1 MSQPRPVES
10 IPETSAKPS
19 GRRRRMLIKP
29 GIQLRLGGI
38 FAGISML
45 CLLIQFLLFTSLL
58 TSAASRMTVGGDFLL
73 DLIPGLLYRT
83 LAFSLLIALPLTML
97 AGVYATFGITG
108 PIHRFE
114 SYLRE
119 VVKGTQLGPCKIR
132 EGDALGELCELINTA
147 TEPVRRRQSDT
158 SPAATASASAST
170 KETPKTSEA
179 A

>member
-1 MSQPRPVES
+1 MSQPRPEDS
-10 IPETSAKPS
+10 STEMADPAPH
-19 GRRRRMLIKP
+19 RRRTMLIKP

-38 FAGISML
+38 FAGLSIL

-58 TSAASRMTVGGDFLL
+58 SNAASDMPIGGDYLL
-73 DLIPGLLYRT
+73 DLVPGLLYR
-83 LAFSLLIALPLTML
+83 SLFLSVAIALPLTLL

-119 VVKGTQLGPCKIR
+119 VIQGTQLGACRIR
-132 EGDALGELCELINTA
+132 KGDALVDLCDLINKA
-147 TEPVRRRQSDT
+147 TEPVRRRQVDT
-158 SPAATASASAST
+158 TST
-170 KETPKTSEA
+170 KVGEKSESSEA

>member
-1 MSQPRPVES
+1 MSQPRPVETT
-10 IPETSAKPS
+10 PEKSTRPS
-19 GRRRRMLIKP
+19 GRRRRMLVKP

-108 PIHRFE
+108 PVHRFE

-132 EGDALGELCELINTA
+132 EGDSLGELCELINTA
-147 TEPVRRRQSDT
+147 TEPVRRRQTDA
-158 SPAATASASAST
+158 SPATTEKVSQ
-170 KETPKTSEA
+170 EERKTEA

>member
-1 MSQPRPVES
+1 MSS
-10 IPETSAKPS
+10 IPSPESTPETPVKNAA
-19 GRRRRMLIKP
+19 RRRQMLIKP

-38 FAGISML
+38 FAGLSIL

-58 TSAASRMTVGGDFLL
+58 SNAASRMPVGGDYLL
-73 DLIPGLLYRT
+73 DLFPGLLYRSFF
-83 LAFSLLIALPLTML
+83 LSVAIALPLTML

-119 VVKGTQLGPCKIR
+119 VIKGTQLGACKIR
-132 EGDALGELCELINTA
+132 KGDSLGELCELINSA
-147 TEPVRRRQSDT
+147 TEPVRRRKVDA
-158 SPAATASASAST
+158 SPAE
-170 KETPKTSEA
+170 KKDSEA

>member
-1 MSQPRPVES
+1 MSTLPSHES
-10 IPETSAKPS
+10 TTDTPAKS
-19 GRRRRMLIKP
+19 TARRRRMLVKP

-58 TSAASRMTVGGDFLL
+58 SNAAGRMPVGGDYLL
-73 DLIPGLLYRT
+73 DLIPGLLYR
-83 LAFSLLIALPLTML
+83 SLFMSVLVALPLTML

-108 PIHRFE
+108 PVHRFE

-119 VVKGTQLGPCKIR
+119 VIKGTQLGACKIR
-132 EGDALGELCELINTA
+132 KGDSLGELCELINTA
-147 TEPVRRRQSDT
+147 TEPLRRRQVDAT
-158 SPAATASASAST
+158 PSPV
-170 KETPKTSEA
+170 KEPAQVKGEEA